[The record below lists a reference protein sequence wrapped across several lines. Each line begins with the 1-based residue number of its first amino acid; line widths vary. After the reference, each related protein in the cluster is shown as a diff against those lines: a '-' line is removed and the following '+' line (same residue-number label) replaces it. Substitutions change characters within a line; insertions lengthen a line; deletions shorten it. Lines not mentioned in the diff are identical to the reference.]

1 MPIKLAILGFT
12 VLFVCFPY
20 PARLVRHVTRW
31 QSPNDLIEPN
41 APALEPL
48 VAALRP
54 QLSADMEP
62 KEVLKTV
69 EKFVYEQISYDWDW
83 NTWGMADYI
92 PTVTEAIDKG
102 REDCDGRAVVAAS
115 LLARFGYEAT
125 IVTDF
130 AHVWVK
136 TEHGET
142 MGPGKRKAVVATE
155 RGLSIQRDALAQVP
169 RALAYGVAVFP
180 WERELII
187 LIVAWLLLLRPRG
200 GVLCGGLA
208 FALFVVGLLLLRA
221 GGSSYQHG
229 ELSVQL
235 AGMVSLAAGVGCL
248 MIWARR
254 NARRAAG

>member
-1 MPIKLAILGFT
+1 MGSRGGVVWALQRLPGWYRIPIKLAILGFT

-20 PARLVRHVTRW
+20 PGRLVRHVTRW
-31 QSPNDLIEPN
+31 QSPNTLIEPN

-54 QLSADMEP
+54 QITADMEP

-69 EKFVYEQISYDWDW
+69 EKFVYKEISYDWDW

-92 PTVTEAIDKG
+92 PTVAEAIAKG

-115 LLARFGYEAT
+115 LLARLGYDAA

-142 MGPGKRKAVVATE
+142 MGAAEVMAEVRRSMPVDFSKKLPFFLRSDEGKSSPE
-155 RGLSIQRDALAQVP
+155 EDADV
-169 RALAYGVAVFP
+169 
-180 WERELII
+180 
-187 LIVAWLLLLRPRG
+187 
-200 GVLCGGLA
+200 
-208 FALFVVGLLLLRA
+208 
-221 GGSSYQHG
+221 
-229 ELSVQL
+229 
-235 AGMVSLAAGVGCL
+235 
-248 MIWARR
+248 
-254 NARRAAG
+254 